1 MSLESLKSS
10 AQLLMDLDEDGLE
23 FLESVATEVVFPAGA
38 IIFEEDQYAD
48 TFYLVADG
56 KAGLE
61 VVLATRP
68 PVLLETVGPGEML
81 GVSWLTYPYR
91 WAWRARAVN
100 RSTLV
105 AFDADAVR
113 ARCREDHKLA
123 ASVYLTVADESGRR
137 LHAARVRLLDL
148 YPGGRE

>member
-10 AQLLMDLDEDGLE
+10 AQLLADLDDDGLE

-61 VVLATRP
+61 VVFAARP
-68 PVLLETVGPGEML
+68 PVLLETVGTGEML

-91 WAWRARAVN
+91 WNWRARALSES
-100 RSTLV
+100 RLV
-105 AFDADAVR
+105 AFDANAVR
-113 ARCREDHKLA
+113 AKCREDCKLA
-123 ASVYLTVADESGRR
+123 ASVYLTVADEAQRR

-148 YPGGRE
+148 YPGGPE

>member
-10 AQLLMDLDEDGLE
+10 SPLLVDLDVDELE
-23 FLESVATEVVFPAGA
+23 FLESVATEVAYPAGS

-48 TFYLVADG
+48 TFYLVAEG
-56 KAGLE
+56 KTGLE
-61 VVLATRP
+61 VVFPAKP
-68 PVLLETVGPGEML
+68 PVLLETVGAGGLL

-91 WAWRARAVN
+91 WNWRARALD
-100 RSTLV
+100 RSVLV
-105 AFDADAVR
+105 AFDADKVR

-123 ASVYLTVADESGRR
+123 SNVYLTVADEAQRR

-148 YPGGRE
+148 YPGGPE